1 MRRLARIAVA
11 VAGLALGMALSGPA
25 LAGRRELVFEA
36 GRTLAVKN
44 GPGGGGLALG
54 ASVLWPV
61 ENHFRIGLMGFV
73 DGMGERTDRLIGEGG
88 TDLGPIAG
96 SHRAAQGVALRL
108 EAHTPAGH
116 RLRPYLAAT
125 WGFYRIKDDV
135 RGILLQADDAV
146 GFGLGLGLMR
156 AFNDHH
162 AAGVAVRGQQLS
174 RGGARYVTAA
184 FEWRWGMGAG
194 D

>member
-1 MRRLARIAVA
+1 MQRLARILVAVA
-11 VAGLALGMALSGPA
+11 VIGVALSAPA
-25 LAGRRELVFEA
+25 FAGRCELVFGV
-36 GRTLAVKN
+36 GRTLAVKD
-44 GPGGGGLALG
+44 GPGGGGISLD

-61 ENHFRIGLMGFV
+61 EDHFRVGMMGFI
-73 DGMGERTDRLIGEGG
+73 DGLGERTDRLIGGGG

-108 EAHTPAGH
+108 EAHAAGGH

-125 WGFYRIKDDV
+125 WGFYRIEDDV
-135 RGILLQADDAV
+135 RGTLLQADDAV

-156 AFNDHH
+156 ALNDHH
-162 AAGVAVRGQQLS
+162 AAGVAVRGQELS
-174 RGGARYVTAA
+174 RAGGRYVTAA

>member
-11 VAGLALGMALSGPA
+11 AAVAGMALSAPA
-25 LAGRRELVFEA
+25 FAGRSELVFGV
-36 GRTLAVKN
+36 GRTLAVKD
-44 GPGGGGLALG
+44 GPGGGGVSLEG
-54 ASVLWPV
+54 SVLWPV
-61 ENHFRIGLMGFV
+61 EDRFRIGMMGFLT
-73 DGMGERTDRLIGEGG
+73 GLGERTDRLIGGGG

-108 EAHTPAGH
+108 EAHARTGH
-116 RLRPYLAAT
+116 RLGPYLAAT
-125 WGFYRIKDDV
+125 WGFYRVEDDV
-135 RGILLQADDAV
+135 RGTLLQADDAV

-156 AFNDHH
+156 SLNDHH

-174 RGGARYVTAA
+174 RAGEGYVTAA